1 MPDDPRAAGTSFEAL
16 ALPWVENLYWVARRL
31 TRNGHDA
38 EDLVQETILRAYR
51 SFGSYEV
58 REFGIRPWLLKI
70 LYHLFLN
77 REARTKKRPKLVE
90 PDELDAV
97 VAPESV
103 GAADAVNPLT
113 VDLDGLDQEVKA
125 AIDELPDDFRAAIV
139 LWGTQELSYQ
149 EIAEILGVPIG
160 TVMSRL
166 HRARQQL
173 TRSLEAYARENGRGR
188 TKAKA

>member
-1 MPDDPRAAGTSFEAL
+1 MPDDPRAAGSSFEAL
-16 ALPWVENLYWVARRL
+16 ALPWVDNLYWVARRL

-51 SFGSYEV
+51 SFGSFQV

-77 REARTKKRPKLVE
+77 REARSKKRPKLVE
-90 PDELDAV
+90 PEELEAV
-97 VAPESV
+97 VAPDSG
-103 GAADAVNPLT
+103 GADPTLGSLAI
-113 VDLDGLDQEVKA
+113 DLDGLDQEVKA
-125 AIDELPDDFRAAIV
+125 AIDDLPNDFRAVIV
-139 LWGTQELSYQ
+139 LWGSQELSYQ

-173 TRSLEAYARENGRGR
+173 TKALEDYAREHGRGR